1 MSAPEKKQEADFTT
15 EVDALIPEA
24 QSLASSSQLPAALE
38 KVFALEKKSRNA
50 ADLTSTTRLLLLAI
64 LLVRNTPN
72 PQSTN
77 WDLLSDTVTSLS
89 KKHGQL
95 KMATTRM
102 VQLVMAFLYPA
113 VDPEEERRKEQQI
126 KDEEMKDLAAEKA
139 KKEADKAAKKEK
151 EDGKKESKEAQEA
164 RRRQED
170 QEEREREK
178 VGKQNAK
185 VLELLDAGKRIGD
198 AGVTEEI
205 RMKIVELLRSVTE
218 GKIFVEVE
226 RARVTLL
233 LSKMLYTKG
242 KVHEAADALQDLA
255 VETFGSMDRR
265 EKVEF
270 ILEQMRLNYERN
282 DLAKMAIVSKKI
294 NTKLFENPKHQ
305 DLKLTYYGLMVEY
318 ALKEDKFL
326 DICKYYR
333 EIYDTPEVKA
343 DESRKK
349 EVLRN
354 VVVFLALAKFD
365 NEQSD
370 LMARVEQMDD
380 LEGVPEHRNLLK
392 CFTTP
397 ELMRWPGIE
406 TLYGPL
412 LRQSPTFSP
421 SSTTSSSSA
430 TTAGADADGGK
441 HALKDGN
448 HRWEELHKRVV
459 EHNIR
464 VISHYYTR
472 ITLQRLAQLLD
483 LSPAQS
489 ESSLADLVSAGTI
502 FAKMDRPAGLVTF
515 EKKKSNADV
524 LNAWSNDMNKLMAT
538 VEKVTHLVEKEWAIH
553 RAGIR
558 GQ

>member
-1 MSAPEKKQEADFTT
+1 MSAPEKKQEADFTS
-15 EVDALIPEA
+15 EVDLLIPEV
-24 QSLASSSQLPAALE
+24 QSIASSSPAQLSAALE

-50 ADLTSTTRLLLLAI
+50 ADLNSTTRLLLLAI
-64 LLVRNTPN
+64 LLVRNSPS
-72 PQSTN
+72 PKETN
-77 WDLLSDTVTSLS
+77 WDLLSETVISLS

-102 VQLVMAFLYPA
+102 VQLVMSFLYPA
-113 VDPEEERRKEQQI
+113 VDPVEERRKEQEV
-126 KDEEMKDLAAEKA
+126 KDEEMADLKAEQAKKAQEKA
-139 KKEADKAAKKEK
+139 QKKEK
-151 EDGKKESKEAQEA
+151 EEGKKESKEALEARKRQEKQEEQEA
-164 RRRQED
+164 
-170 QEEREREK
+170 EK
-178 VGKQNAK
+178 VGAQNAK
-185 VLELLDAGKRIGD
+185 VLELMDAGKRIGD
-198 AGVTEEI
+198 AGVDEEK
-205 RMKIVELLRSVTE
+205 RLKLVQLLRTVTE

-233 LSKMLYTKG
+233 LSKMLYAKG

-265 EKVEF
+265 EKAEF

-294 NTKLFENPKHQ
+294 NTKLFDNVKHS
-305 DLKLTYYGLMVEY
+305 DLKLRYYDLMISY
-318 ALKEDKFL
+318 ALREDKFL
-326 DICKYYR
+326 DICKYNR
-333 EIYDTPEVKA
+333 EIYNTQSIKQ
-343 DESRKK
+343 DEGRKK

-354 VVVFLALAKFD
+354 IVVFCALAKYD

-370 LMARVEQMDD
+370 LMARVEAMEE
-380 LEGVPEHRNLLK
+380 LESVPEHKNLLK

-406 TLYGPL
+406 SLYGPM
-412 LRQSPTFSP
+412 LRQSPVF
-421 SSTTSSSSA
+421 STTQPA
-430 TTAGADADGGK
+430 KDDASNGNGVVR
-441 HALKDGN
+441 DGN

-472 ITLQRLAQLLD
+472 ITLKRLSELLD

-489 ESSLADLVSAGTI
+489 ESSLAALVSSGTI
-502 FAKMDRPAGLVTF
+502 FAKMDRPAGLVNF
-515 EKKKSNADV
+515 EKRKSNADV
-524 LNAWSNDMNKLMAT
+524 LNAWSGDMNKLMST

-558 GQ
+558 Q

>member
-1 MSAPEKKQEADFTT
+1 MSAPEKKQEADFSS
-15 EVDALIPEA
+15 EVDTLIPEA
-24 QSLASSSQLPAALE
+24 QSLASSSQLTAALE

-50 ADLTSTTRLLLLAI
+50 ADLTSTTRLLLLAV
-64 LLVRNTPN
+64 LLVRNTPS
-72 PQSTN
+72 PQQTN

-102 VQLVMAFLYPA
+102 VQLVMCFLYPA
-113 VDPEEERRKEQQI
+113 VDPDEERRKEQEA

-139 KKEADKAAKKEK
+139 EKEKAKAAKKEK
-151 EDGKKESKEAQEA
+151 DEGKKESKEAKDA
-164 RRRQED
+164 RKRQED
-170 QEEREREK
+170 QEQQEKEK

-185 VLELLDAGKRIGD
+185 VMELMDAAKRIGD
-198 AGVTEEI
+198 VGVDDKT
-205 RMKIVELLRSVTE
+205 RKKLVQLLRTVTE

-233 LSKMLYTKG
+233 LSKMLYSEN
-242 KVHEAADALQDLA
+242 KVNEAADALQDLA

-294 NTKLFENPKHQ
+294 NTKFFDSPKQ
-305 DLKLTYYGLMVEY
+305 SDLKLRFYELMVSY

-333 EIYDTPEVKA
+333 EIYDTKEVKK
-343 DESRKK
+343 DEGKRK
-349 EVLRN
+349 EVMRN

-370 LMARVEQMDD
+370 LMARVEAEEG
-380 LEGVPEHRNLLK
+380 LEEVPEHRNLLK

-406 TLYGPL
+406 ELYGPL
-412 LRQSPTFSP
+412 LKSSPTFSSKASATP
-421 SSTTSSSSA
+421 SSSTTPV
-430 TTAGADADGGK
+430 
-441 HALKDGN
+441 KDGP
-448 HRWEELHKRVV
+448 HRWEQLHKRVV

-464 VISHYYTR
+464 VISSYYTR
-472 ITLQRLAQLLD
+472 ITLSRLAQLLD
-483 LSPAQS
+483 LSPEQS
-489 ESSLADLVSAGTI
+489 ESSLADLVSSGTI

-515 EKKKSNADV
+515 EKRKSNADV
-524 LNAWSNDMNKLMAT
+524 LNDWSADMNKLMST
-538 VEKVTHLVEKEWAIH
+538 LEKVTHLVEKEWAIH

-558 GQ
+558 AA

>member
-1 MSAPEKKQEADFTT
+1 MSAPEKKQEADFTS
-15 EVDALIPEA
+15 EVDSLIPEA
-24 QSLASSSQLPAALE
+24 QSLASSLQLAAALE

-50 ADLTSTTRLLLLAI
+50 ADLNSTTRLLLLAI
-64 LLVRNTPN
+64 LLVRNTPSVT
-72 PQSTN
+72 QTN

-102 VQLVMAFLYPA
+102 VQLVMCFLYPA
-113 VDPEEERRKEQQI
+113 VDPEEERRREQEA

-139 KKEADKAAKKEK
+139 EKEKAKAVKKEK
-151 EDGKKESKEAQEA
+151 DEGKKESKEAQDA
-164 RRRQED
+164 RKRQED
-170 QEEREREK
+170 QEQREREK

-185 VLELLDAGKRIGD
+185 VLELMDAGKRIGD
-198 AGVTEEI
+198 AGVDDKI
-205 RMKIVELLRSVTE
+205 RRKLVQLLRTVTE

-233 LSKMLYTKG
+233 LSKMLDAEG

-294 NTKLFENPKHQ
+294 NTKFFESAKHA
-305 DLKLTYYGLMVEY
+305 DLKLRYYDLMIQY
-318 ALKEDKFL
+318 ALREDKFL

-333 EIYDTPEVKA
+333 EIYDTKEVKEDA
-343 DESRKK
+343 ERRKQ
-349 EVLRN
+349 VMRN
-354 VVVFLALAKFD
+354 VVVFLALAKYD

-370 LMARVEQMDD
+370 LMARVEADGG
-380 LEGVPEHRNLLK
+380 LEETPEHRNLLK

-406 TLYGPL
+406 ELYGPL
-412 LRQSPTFSP
+412 LKRSAVFSAASTAATASASTSPVRD
-421 SSTTSSSSA
+421 
-430 TTAGADADGGK
+430 GA
-441 HALKDGN
+441 
-448 HRWEELHKRVV
+448 HRWEQLHKRVV

-464 VISHYYTR
+464 VISSYYTR
-472 ITLQRLAQLLD
+472 ITLVRLSQLLD
-483 LSPAQS
+483 LSPDQS
-489 ESSLADLVSAGTI
+489 ESSLADLVSTRTI

-515 EKKKSNADV
+515 QKTKSNADV
-524 LNAWSNDMNKLMAT
+524 LNHWSADMNKLMNT

-558 GQ
+558 GA

>member
-1 MSAPEKKQEADFTT
+1 MSAPEKKQEADFTA
-15 EVDALIPEA
+15 EVDSLIPEA
-24 QSLASSSQLPAALE
+24 HSLATGNQLTAALE

-64 LLVRNTPN
+64 LLVRNTPS
-72 PQSTN
+72 PDKTN

-89 KKHGQL
+89 RKHGQL

-102 VQLVMAFLYPA
+102 VQLVMCFLYPA
-113 VDPEEERRKEQQI
+113 VDPDEERRREREA
-126 KDEEMKDLAAEKA
+126 KDEEMKDLALEKA
-139 KKEADKAAKKEK
+139 KKEQEKAAKKEK
-151 EDGKKESKEAQEA
+151 EDGQKESKEAQDA
-164 RRRQED
+164 RKRQEA

-178 VGKQNAK
+178 VGAQNAK
-185 VLELLDAGKRIGD
+185 VLELMDAGKRIGD
-198 AGVTEEI
+198 ADVTEEI
-205 RMKIVELLRSVTE
+205 RLKIVQLLRTVTE

-233 LSKMLYTKG
+233 LSKLLYAKNQ
-242 KVHEAADALQDLA
+242 VHEAADALQDLA

-282 DLAKMAIVSKKI
+282 DLAKMAIVSRKI
-294 NTKLFENPKHQ
+294 NTKLFENVKHQ
-305 DLKLTYYGLMVEY
+305 DLKLRYYGLMVEY
-318 ALKEDKFL
+318 ALREDKFL

-333 EIYDTPEVKA
+333 EIYDTDSVKE
-343 DESRKK
+343 DEAKRK
-349 EVLRN
+349 EALRN
-354 VVVFLALAKFD
+354 VVVFLALAKYD

-370 LMARVEQMDD
+370 IMARVEAMDD
-380 LEGVPEHRNLLK
+380 LDQVPEHKNLLK

-406 TLYGPL
+406 TLYGPM
-412 LRQSPTFSP
+412 LRQSATFSP
-421 SSTTSSSSA
+421 IASSTNTP
-430 TTAGADADGGK
+430 TVEGVK
-441 HALKDGN
+441 VKDGN

-472 ITLQRLAQLLD
+472 ITLNRLSELLD

-489 ESSLADLVSAGTI
+489 ESSLADLVSSGTI
-502 FAKMDRPAGLVTF
+502 FAKMDRPSGLVNF
-515 EKKKSNADV
+515 EKRKSNADL
-524 LNAWSNDMNKLMAT
+524 LNDWSADMNKLMGT

-558 GQ
+558 S

>member
-15 EVDALIPEA
+15 EVESLIPEA
-24 QSLASSSQLPAALE
+24 QSLASSNQLNAALE

-64 LLVRNTPN
+64 LLVRNTPS
-72 PQSTN
+72 PEKTN
-77 WDLLSDTVTSLS
+77 WDLLSDTVSSLS

-102 VQLVMAFLYPA
+102 VQLVMCFLYRS
-113 VDPEEERRKEQQI
+113 VDPEEERRREQEA

-139 KKEADKAAKKEK
+139 KKEAEKAAKKEK
-151 EDGKKESKEAQEA
+151 DEGKKESKEALEARKRQEA
-164 RRRQED
+164 H
-170 QEEREREK
+170 EEQEREK
-178 VGKQNAK
+178 VGAQNAK
-185 VLELLDAGKRIGD
+185 VLELMDAGKRIGD
-198 AGVTEEI
+198 KGVTEEI
-205 RMKIVELLRSVTE
+205 RLKIVELLRTVTE

-233 LSKMLYTKG
+233 LSKMLYAKG
-242 KVHEAADALQDLA
+242 KIPEAADALQDLA

-265 EKVEF
+265 EKAEF

-305 DLKLTYYGLMVEY
+305 DLKLRYYGLMIEY
-318 ALKEDKFL
+318 ALREDKFL

-333 EIYDTPEVKA
+333 EIYDTPSVKEDA
-343 DESRKK
+343 DKRK
-349 EVLRN
+349 EALRN
-354 VVVFLALAKFD
+354 AIVFLALAKYD

-370 LMARVEQMDD
+370 LMARVEQMGE
-380 LEGVPEHRNLLK
+380 LEQVAEHRNLLK

-406 TLYGPL
+406 TLYGPM
-412 LRQSPTFSP
+412 LRQTATFLPT
-421 SSTTSSSSA
+421 STSQTVKVE
-430 TTAGADADGGK
+430 DGK
-441 HALKDGN
+441 TVKDGN

-472 ITLQRLAQLLD
+472 ITLKRLSELLD
-483 LSPAQS
+483 LSASQS
-489 ESSLADLVSAGTI
+489 ESSLADLVSSGTI
-502 FAKMDRPAGLVTF
+502 YAKMDRPAGLVDF
-515 EKKKSNADV
+515 EKRKSNADV
-524 LNAWSNDMNKLMAT
+524 LNQWSGDMNKLMGT
-538 VEKVTHLVEKEWAIH
+538 VEKVTHLVEKEWAVH

-558 GQ
+558 G

>member
-15 EVDALIPEA
+15 EVDTLIPEA
-24 QSLASSSQLPAALE
+24 QSLASSNQLPSALE

-64 LLVRNTPN
+64 LLVRNTPSA
-72 PQSTN
+72 QSTN
-77 WDLLSDTVTSLS
+77 WDLLADTVTSLS

-102 VQLVMAFLYPA
+102 VQLVMCFLHPA
-113 VDPEEERRKEQQI
+113 VDPEEERKREQEV

-139 KKEADKAAKKEK
+139 DKEKEKAAKKEK
-151 EDGKKESKEAQEA
+151 EDGKKESKQAQEA

-170 QEEREREK
+170 MEQREREK

-185 VLELLDAGKRIGD
+185 VLELMDAGKRIGD
-198 AGVTEEI
+198 AGVDDKI
-205 RMKIVELLRSVTE
+205 RMKLVELLRTVTE

-233 LSKMLYTKG
+233 LSKMLYAQG

-294 NTKLFENPKHQ
+294 NTKLFDNPKHA
-305 DLKLTYYGLMVEY
+305 DLKLRYYALMIEY
-318 ALKEDKFL
+318 ALREDKFL

-333 EIYDTPEVKA
+333 EIYDTEEVKK
-343 DESRKK
+343 DEARRK
-349 EVLRN
+349 EVMRN
-354 VVVFLALAKFD
+354 VVVFLALAKYD

-370 LMARVEQMDD
+370 LMARVEAGVAELD
-380 LEGVPEHRNLLK
+380 EVPEHKNLLK

-412 LRQSPTFSP
+412 LRKSPTFSAAP
-421 SSTTSSSSA
+421 TKDSS
-430 TTAGADADGGK
+430 
-441 HALKDGN
+441 KDGA
-448 HRWEELHKRVV
+448 HRWEQLHKRVV

-464 VISHYYTR
+464 VISSYYTR
-472 ITLQRLAQLLD
+472 ITLLRLSQLLD
-483 LSPAQS
+483 LSAEQS
-489 ESSLADLVSAGTI
+489 ESALADLVSSGTI
-502 FAKMDRPAGLVTF
+502 FAKMDRPAGLVNF
-515 EKKKSNADV
+515 EKRKSNADV
-524 LNAWSNDMNKLMAT
+524 LNDWSADMNKLMST

-558 GQ
+558 G

>member
-1 MSAPEKKQEADFTT
+1 MSAPEKKQEADFTS
-15 EVDALIPEA
+15 EVDSLIPET
-24 QSLASSSQLPAALE
+24 QSLASSSQLPLALE

-50 ADLTSTTRLLLLAI
+50 ADLNSTTRLLLLAI
-64 LLVRNTPN
+64 LLVRNTPS
-72 PQSTN
+72 PAKTN
-77 WDLLSDTVTSLS
+77 WDLLAETVTSLS

-102 VQLVMAFLYPA
+102 VQLVMCFLYPA
-113 VDPEEERRKEQQI
+113 VDPEEERRKEQEL
-126 KDEEMKDLAAEKA
+126 KDEEMKDLAEEKARKDAEKQA
-139 KKEADKAAKKEK
+139 KEK
-151 EDGKKESKEAQEA
+151 EEGKKESKEAQDARKPQEA
-164 RRRQED
+164 A
-170 QEEREREK
+170 EEREKEK
-178 VGKQNAK
+178 IGAQNAK
-185 VLELLDAGKRIGD
+185 VLELMNAGKRIGNE
-198 AGVTEEI
+198 GVTEEQ
-205 RMKIVELLRSVTE
+205 RMKIVELLRTVTE

-242 KVHEAADALQDLA
+242 KVNEAADALQDLA

-265 EKVEF
+265 EKAEF

-294 NTKLFENPKHQ
+294 NTKLFDKPKHH
-305 DLKLTYYGLMVEY
+305 DLKLRYYELMIEY
-318 ALKEDKFL
+318 ALREDKFL
-326 DICKYYR
+326 NICKFYR
-333 EIYDTPEVKA
+333 EIYDTDMVKN
-343 DESRKK
+343 DEEKRR
-349 EVLRN
+349 EALRN

-370 LMARVEQMDD
+370 LMARVEAMEELDQ
-380 LEGVPEHRNLLK
+380 VPEHKNLLK

-412 LRQSPTFSP
+412 LRQSPTFNPASKPKIAP
-421 SSTTSSSSA
+421 SKE
-430 TTAGADADGGK
+430 GEK
-441 HALKDGN
+441 PKEGN

-464 VISHYYTR
+464 VISQYYTR
-472 ITLQRLAQLLD
+472 ITLKRLSELLD

-489 ESSLADLVSAGTI
+489 ESSLADLVSSGTI
-502 FAKMDRPAGLVTF
+502 FAKMDRPSGLVNF

-524 LNAWSNDMNKLMAT
+524 LNDWSADTNKLMAT

>member
-1 MSAPEKKQEADFTT
+1 MSAPEKKQEADYTT

-24 QSLASSSQLPAALE
+24 RSLASSNLSSALE

-64 LLVRNTPN
+64 LLVRNTPS
-72 PQSTN
+72 PESTN
-77 WDLLSDTVTSLS
+77 WQLLSDTVTSLS
-89 KKHGQL
+89 KRHGQL

-102 VQLVMAFLYPA
+102 VQLVMCFLHHA
-113 VDPEEERRKEQQI
+113 VDPEEERAREAAV
-126 KDEEMKDLAAEKA
+126 KDEEARELAAEQREKEARLAA
-139 KKEADKAAKKEK
+139 KKEATE
-151 EDGKKESKEAQEA
+151 GKKESKEAQDA

-170 QEEREREK
+170 AEEREREK
-178 VGKQNAK
+178 VGQQNAK
-185 VLELLDAGKRIGD
+185 VLELMDAGRRIGD
-198 AGVTEEI
+198 AGVTPEV
-205 RMKIVELLRSVTE
+205 RMKLVELLRTVTE

-233 LSKMLYTKG
+233 LSRMLYSDG
-242 KVHEAADALQDLA
+242 KITEAADALQDLA

-270 ILEQMRLNYERN
+270 ILEQMRLNYERH

-294 NTKLFENPKHQ
+294 NTKIFDNPKHH
-305 DLKLTYYGLMVEY
+305 DLKLRYYDLMVKY
-318 ALKEDKFL
+318 ALAEDKFL
-326 DICKYYR
+326 DICKFYR
-333 EIYDTPEVKA
+333 EILETDSVKK
-343 DESRKK
+343 DDGKRR

-354 VVVFLALAKFD
+354 VVVFLALSKFD

-370 LMARVEQMDD
+370 LMARVEAGPG
-380 LEGVPEHRNLLK
+380 LEEVPEHRNLLK

-406 TLYGPL
+406 ELYGPL
-412 LRQSPTFSP
+412 LRQSPTFS
-421 SSTTSSSSA
+421 STENA
-430 TTAGADADGGK
+430 APAQEGK
-441 HALKDGN
+441 SPKDGA
-448 HRWEELHKRVV
+448 HRWDQLHKRVV

-464 VISHYYTR
+464 VISSYYTR
-472 ITLQRLAQLLD
+472 ITLPRLAQLLD
-483 LSPAQS
+483 LSPKES
-489 ESSLADLVSAGTI
+489 ESSLADLVSSGTI
-502 FAKMDRPAGLVTF
+502 YAKMDRPAGVVNF
-515 EKKKSNADV
+515 EKRKSNADV
-524 LNAWSNDMNKLMAT
+524 LNDWSGDMNRLMST

>member
-1 MSAPEKKQEADFTT
+1 MSAPEKKQEADFTSD
-15 EVDALIPEA
+15 VDTLIPEA
-24 QSLASSSQLPAALE
+24 QSLAASNQLPSALE
-38 KVFALEKKSRNA
+38 KVFALEKKARNA

-64 LLVRNTPN
+64 LLVRNTPS
-72 PQSTN
+72 PQQTN
-77 WDLLSDTVTSLS
+77 WDLLADTVTSLS

-102 VQLVMAFLYPA
+102 VQLVMCFLHAA
-113 VDPEEERRKEQQI
+113 VDPEEERKREQEA
-126 KDEEMKDLAAEKA
+126 KDEEMKDATV
-139 KKEADKAAKKEK
+139 KAAVKKDEA
-151 EDGKKESKEAQEA
+151 GKKESKEAQDA

-170 QEEREREK
+170 QEQREREK

-185 VLELLDAGKRIGD
+185 VLELMDAGKRIGD
-198 AGVTEEI
+198 AGVDDTI
-205 RMKIVELLRSVTE
+205 RMKLVELLRTVTE

-233 LSKMLYTKG
+233 LSKMLYAQN

-265 EKVEF
+265 EKAEF

-294 NTKLFENPKHQ
+294 NTKLFDTPKHA
-305 DLKLTYYGLMVEY
+305 DLKLRYY
-318 ALKEDKFL
+318 ALMIDYALREDKFL

-333 EIYDTPEVKA
+333 EIYDTEEVKA
-343 DESRKK
+343 DEARRR

-354 VVVFLALAKFD
+354 VVVFLALAKYD

-370 LMARVEQMDD
+370 LMARVEAGGELD
-380 LEGVPEHRNLLK
+380 EVPEHKNLLK

-412 LRQSPTFSP
+412 LRTSPTFAAP
-421 SSTTSSSSA
+421 PTKQSA
-430 TTAGADADGGK
+430 
-441 HALKDGN
+441 KDGA
-448 HRWEELHKRVV
+448 HRWEQLHKRVV

-464 VISHYYTR
+464 VISSYYTR
-472 ITLQRLAQLLD
+472 ITLVRLSQLLD
-483 LSPAQS
+483 LSAAQS
-489 ESSLADLVSAGTI
+489 ESALADLVSSGTI
-502 FAKMDRPAGLVTF
+502 FAKMDRPAGLVNF
-515 EKKKSNADV
+515 EKRKSNADV
-524 LNAWSNDMNKLMAT
+524 LNDWSADMNRLMAT

-558 GQ
+558 S

>member
-1 MSAPEKKQEADFTT
+1 MSAPEKKQEADFTS
-15 EVDALIPEA
+15 EVDALIPETR
-24 QSLASSSQLPAALE
+24 SLASSSQLSLALE
-38 KVFALEKKSRNA
+38 KVTALEKKSRNA

-64 LLVRNTPN
+64 LLIRTTPS
-72 PQSTN
+72 PSQTN
-77 WDLLSDTVTSLS
+77 WDLLSETVTSLS

-102 VQLVMAFLYPA
+102 VQLVMCFLHPA
-113 VDPEEERRKEQQI
+113 VDPEEERRKEQEI

-139 KKEADKAAKKEK
+139 KKEAEKVAKKEK
-151 EDGKKESKEAQEA
+151 EDGKKESKEALEARKRQEA
-164 RRRQED
+164 
-170 QEEREREK
+170 QEEREKEK
-178 VGKQNAK
+178 VGAQNAK
-185 VLELLDAGKRIGD
+185 VLELMDEGKRIGD
-198 AGVTEEI
+198 AGVTEDT
-205 RMKIVELLRSVTE
+205 RLKLVELLRTVTE

-233 LSKMLYTKG
+233 LSRMLYAKG
-242 KVHEAADALQDLA
+242 EVNEAADALQDLA

-265 EKVEF
+265 EKAEF
-270 ILEQMRLNYERN
+270 ILEQMRLNFERN

-305 DLKLTYYGLMVEY
+305 DLKLRYYDLMIEY
-318 ALKEDKFL
+318 ALREDKFL
-326 DICKYYR
+326 DICRYYR
-333 EIYDTPEVKA
+333 EIYDTPSIKEQEEK
-343 DESRKK
+343 KK

-365 NEQSD
+365 HEQSD
-370 LMARVEQMDD
+370 LMARVEAMED
-380 LEGVPEHRNLLK
+380 LDQVPEHKNLLK

-406 TLYGPL
+406 SLYGPM

-421 SSTTSSSSA
+421 SSSP
-430 TTAGADADGGK
+430 GGN
-441 HALKDGN
+441 AKDGN

-464 VISHYYTR
+464 TISHYYTR
-472 ITLQRLAQLLD
+472 ITLPRLSQLLD
-483 LSPAQS
+483 LSPAES
-489 ESSLADLVSAGTI
+489 EKSLADLVSSGTVW
-502 FAKMDRPAGLVTF
+502 AKMDRPAGLVLF
-515 EKKKSNADV
+515 EKTKGNADV
-524 LNAWSNDMNKLMAT
+524 LNEWSRDMDKLMGT

>member
-24 QSLASSSQLPAALE
+24 QSLAASNQLTAALE
-38 KVFALEKKSRNA
+38 KVFALEKKARNA

-64 LLVRNTPN
+64 LLVRNTPS
-72 PQSTN
+72 PDQTN
-77 WDLLSDTVTSLS
+77 WDLLSETVTSLS

-102 VQLVMAFLYPA
+102 VQLVMCFLYPA
-113 VDPEEERRKEQQI
+113 VDPEEERRREQEA

-139 KKEADKAAKKEK
+139 KKESEKAAKKEK
-151 EDGKKESKEAQEA
+151 DKGKKESKEAQEA

-178 VGKQNAK
+178 VGAQNAK
-185 VLELLDAGKRIGD
+185 VLELMDAGKRLGD
-198 AGVTEEI
+198 AGVTEPI
-205 RMKIVELLRSVTE
+205 RMKIVELLRTVTE

-233 LSKMLYTKG
+233 LSKMLYAKN

-265 EKVEF
+265 EKAEF

-294 NTKLFENPKHQ
+294 NPKLFDTPKHH
-305 DLKLTYYGLMVEY
+305 DLKLRYYGLMVEY
-318 ALKEDKFL
+318 ALREDKFL

-333 EIYDTPEVKA
+333 EIYETPSVKE
-343 DESRKK
+343 DEAKRK

-354 VVVFLALAKFD
+354 VVVFLALAKYD

-370 LMARVEQMDD
+370 LMARVEQMTD
-380 LEGVPEHRNLLK
+380 LEQVPEHKNLLK

-406 TLYGPL
+406 TLYGPM
-412 LRQSPTFSP
+412 LRQSPTF
-421 SSTTSSSSA
+421 TA
-430 TTAGADADGGK
+430 TAPAPAPASDDGK
-441 HALKDGN
+441 PPKDGN

-464 VISHYYTR
+464 VIAHYYTR
-472 ITLQRLAQLLD
+472 ITLPRLAQLLD

-489 ESSLADLVSAGTI
+489 EASLADLVSSGTV
-502 FAKMDRPAGLVTF
+502 FAKMDRPAGIVDF
-515 EKKKSNADV
+515 EKRKSNADV
-524 LNAWSNDMNKLMAT
+524 LNAWSADMDKLMGT

>member
-1 MSAPEKKQEADFTT
+1 MSAPEKKQEADFTS
-15 EVDALIPEA
+15 EVDSLIPET
-24 QSLASSSQLPAALE
+24 QSLASSSQLRLALE

-50 ADLTSTTRLLLLAI
+50 ADLNSTTRLLLLAI
-64 LLVRNTPN
+64 LLVRNTPS
-72 PQSTN
+72 PAKTN
-77 WDLLSDTVTSLS
+77 WDLLAETVTSLS

-102 VQLVMAFLYPA
+102 VQLVMCFLYPA
-113 VDPEEERRKEQQI
+113 VDPEEERRKEQEL
-126 KDEEMKDLAAEKA
+126 KDEEMKDLAEEKVRKDAEKQ
-139 KKEADKAAKKEK
+139 AKKEK
-151 EDGKKESKEAQEA
+151 EEGKKESKEAQDA
-164 RRRQED
+164 RKRQEAA
-170 QEEREREK
+170 EEREKEK
-178 VGKQNAK
+178 VGAQNAK
-185 VLELLDAGKRIGD
+185 VLELMDAGKRIGD
-198 AGVTEEI
+198 EGVTEEQ
-205 RMKIVELLRSVTE
+205 RMKIVELLRTVTE

-242 KVHEAADALQDLA
+242 KVNEAANALQDLA

-265 EKVEF
+265 EKAEF

-294 NTKLFENPKHQ
+294 NTKLFDNPKHH
-305 DLKLTYYGLMVEY
+305 DLKLRYYELMIEY
-318 ALKEDKFL
+318 ALREDKFL

-333 EIYDTPEVKA
+333 EIYDTDMVKN
-343 DESRKK
+343 DEEKRR
-349 EVLRN
+349 EALRN

-370 LMARVEQMDD
+370 LMARVEAMEELD
-380 LEGVPEHRNLLK
+380 EVPEHKNLLK
-392 CFTTP
+392 CFTMP

-412 LRQSPTFSP
+412 LRQSPTFNPASKPKIAP
-421 SSTTSSSSA
+421 SKE
-430 TTAGADADGGK
+430 GEK
-441 HALKDGN
+441 PKEGN

-464 VISHYYTR
+464 VISQYYTR
-472 ITLQRLAQLLD
+472 ITLKRLSELLD

-489 ESSLADLVSAGTI
+489 ESSLADLVSSGTI
-502 FAKMDRPAGLVTF
+502 FAKMDRPSGLVNF

-524 LNAWSNDMNKLMAT
+524 LNDWSADTNKLMAT

>member
-1 MSAPEKKQEADFTT
+1 MSAPEKKQEADFTA
-15 EVDALIPEA
+15 EVDSLISEA
-24 QSLASSSQLPAALE
+24 QSLASSNQLTLALE

-64 LLVRNTPN
+64 LLVRNSPS
-72 PQSTN
+72 PQKTN

-102 VQLVMAFLYPA
+102 VQLVMCFLYPA
-113 VDPEEERRKEQQI
+113 VDPEEERRREQEA

-139 KKEADKAAKKEK
+139 KKEAEKAAKKEK
-151 EDGKKESKEAQEA
+151 EEGKKESKEAQDA
-164 RRRQED
+164 RKRQEAA
-170 QEEREREK
+170 EEREREK
-178 VGKQNAK
+178 VGAQNAK
-185 VLELLDAGKRIGD
+185 VLELMDAGKRIGD

-205 RMKIVELLRSVTE
+205 RMKIVELLRTVTE

-233 LSKMLYTKG
+233 LSKMLYAKN

-305 DLKLTYYGLMVEY
+305 DLKLRYYDLMVEY
-318 ALKEDKFL
+318 ALREDKFL

-333 EIYDTPEVKA
+333 EIYDTPSVKE
-343 DESRKK
+343 DEERKR

-354 VVVFLALAKFD
+354 VIVFLALAKYD

-370 LMARVEQMDD
+370 LMARVEGMGGD
-380 LEGVPEHRNLLK
+380 LELVPEHRNLLK

-406 TLYGPL
+406 TLYGPM

-421 SSTTSSSSA
+421 NPATSSSSSQ
-430 TTAGADADGGK
+430 TEVDGRQV
-441 HALKDGN
+441 KDGN

-464 VISHYYTR
+464 VISNYYTR
-472 ITLQRLAQLLD
+472 ITLKRLSELLD

-489 ESSLADLVSAGTI
+489 ESSLADLVSSGTI
-502 FAKMDRPAGLVTF
+502 FAKMDRPAGLVNF
-515 EKKKSNADV
+515 EKRKSNADV
-524 LNAWSNDMNKLMAT
+524 LNAWSGDMNKLMAT

-558 GQ
+558 G

>member
-1 MSAPEKKQEADFTT
+1 MSAPEKKQEADFTS

-24 QSLASSSQLPAALE
+24 QTLASSSSSLSVALE

-50 ADLTSTTRLLLLAI
+50 ADLTSTTRLLLLAV
-64 LLVRNTPN
+64 LLIRNTPS
-72 PQSTN
+72 PSATN
-77 WDLLSDTVTSLS
+77 WDLLCETVTSLS

-102 VQLVMAFLYPA
+102 VQAVMCFVYPA
-113 VDPEEERRKEQQI
+113 VDPEAERRREQEVA
-126 KDEEMKDLAAEKA
+126 DEEMKDAAAEKV
-139 KKEADKAAKKEK
+139 KKEEEKQKKKEK
-151 EDGKKESKEAQEA
+151 EEGKKESKEAVEA
-164 RRRQED
+164 RKRQQD

-185 VLELLDAGKRIGD
+185 VQELMDSAKRIGD
-198 AGVTEEI
+198 AGVDEAT
-205 RMKIVELLRSVTE
+205 RMKLVELLRSVTE

-233 LSKMLYTKG
+233 LSKMLYAQN
-242 KVHEAADALQDLA
+242 KVNEAADALQDLA

-265 EKVEF
+265 EKCEF

-294 NTKLFENPKHQ
+294 NTKLFDAPKHA
-305 DLKLTYYGLMVEY
+305 DLKLRYYALMVEY

-326 DICKYYR
+326 DVCKYYR
-333 EIYDTPEVKA
+333 EIYETKEVKEDDA
-343 DESRKK
+343 RRRETMRA
-349 EVLRN
+349 
-354 VVVFLALAKFD
+354 VVVFLALAKYD

-370 LMARVEQMDD
+370 LMARVEGGEG
-380 LEGVPEHRNLLK
+380 LEEVPEHRNLLR

-412 LRQSPTFSP
+412 LRTSPTFS
-421 SSTTSSSSA
+421 
-430 TTAGADADGGK
+430 GEEGE
-441 HALKDGN
+441 
-448 HRWEELHKRVV
+448 HRWEQLHKRVV

-464 VISHYYTR
+464 VISSYYTR
-472 ITLQRLAQLLD
+472 ITLGRLSQLLD
-483 LSPAQS
+483 LSAAES
-489 ESSLADLVSAGTI
+489 ERSLADLVSSGTI
-502 FAKMDRPAGLVTF
+502 FAKMDRPRGMVVF
-515 EKKKSNADV
+515 EKRKSNADV
-524 LNAWSNDMNKLMAT
+524 LNDWSADMNKLMST

-558 GQ
+558 G

>member
-1 MSAPEKKQEADFTT
+1 M
-15 EVDALIPEA
+15 
-24 QSLASSSQLPAALE
+24 E

-50 ADLTSTTRLLLLAI
+50 ADLNSTTRLLLLAI
-64 LLVRNTPN
+64 LLVRNSPS
-72 PQSTN
+72 PKETN
-77 WDLLSDTVTSLS
+77 WDLLSETVISLS

-102 VQLVMAFLYPA
+102 VQLVMSFLYPA
-113 VDPEEERRKEQQI
+113 VDPVEERRKEQEV
-126 KDEEMKDLAAEKA
+126 KDEEMADLKAEQAKKAQEKA
-139 KKEADKAAKKEK
+139 QKKEK
-151 EDGKKESKEAQEA
+151 EEGKKESKEALEARKRQEKQEEQEA
-164 RRRQED
+164 
-170 QEEREREK
+170 EK
-178 VGKQNAK
+178 VGAQNAK
-185 VLELLDAGKRIGD
+185 VLELMDAGKRIGD
-198 AGVTEEI
+198 AGVDEEK
-205 RMKIVELLRSVTE
+205 RLKLVQLLRTVTE

-233 LSKMLYTKG
+233 LSKMLYAKG

-265 EKVEF
+265 EKAEF

-294 NTKLFENPKHQ
+294 NTKLFDNVKHS
-305 DLKLTYYGLMVEY
+305 DLKLRYYDLMISY
-318 ALKEDKFL
+318 ALREDKFL
-326 DICKYYR
+326 DICKYNR
-333 EIYDTPEVKA
+333 EIYNTDSIKQ
-343 DESRKK
+343 DEGKKK

-354 VVVFLALAKFD
+354 IVVFCALAKYD

-370 LMARVEQMDD
+370 LMARVEAMEE
-380 LEGVPEHRNLLK
+380 LESVPEHKNLLK

-406 TLYGPL
+406 SLYGPM
-412 LRQSPTFSP
+412 LRQSPVF
-421 SSTTSSSSA
+421 STTQPTDDTSN
-430 TTAGADADGGK
+430 GNGVVR
-441 HALKDGN
+441 DGN

-472 ITLQRLAQLLD
+472 ITLRRLSELLD

-489 ESSLADLVSAGTI
+489 ESSLAALVSSGTI
-502 FAKMDRPAGLVTF
+502 FAKMDRPAGLVNF
-515 EKKKSNADV
+515 EKRKSNADV
-524 LNAWSNDMNKLMAT
+524 LNAWSGDMNKLMST

-558 GQ
+558 Q